1 MNLLTLPA
9 YRLAEMIRQHQLT
22 SRDLV
27 EMALNKIQAEN
38 PTLNDVVHLRAAAAL
53 KEADQLKD
61 HGQPFLGVPLLLK
74 GLGQRMRGEPDTNG
88 SRLFRNQ
95 LAAETDNFVK
105 ALQNAGFI
113 IIGQTNFRNLA
124 VRTLLMPNFWSS
136 PQSLESAVH
145 ARRLFR

>member
-22 SRDLV
+22 SHKLV

-38 PTLNDVVHLRAAAAL
+38 PTLNAVVHLRAAAAL

-74 GLGQRMRGEPDTNG
+74 GLGQRMKGEPDTNG
-88 SRLFRNQ
+88 SRLFRN
-95 LAAETDNFVK
+95 
-105 ALQNAGFI
+105 
-113 IIGQTNFRNLA
+113 
-124 VRTLLMPNFWSS
+124 
-136 PQSLESAVH
+136 
-145 ARRLFR
+145 